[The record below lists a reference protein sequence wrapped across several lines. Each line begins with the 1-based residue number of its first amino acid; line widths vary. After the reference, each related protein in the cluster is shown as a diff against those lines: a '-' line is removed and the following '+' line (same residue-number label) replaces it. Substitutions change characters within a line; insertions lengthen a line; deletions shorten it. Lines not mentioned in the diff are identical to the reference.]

1 MVATIWIQA
10 FTGTNF
16 DFSTY
21 SSDLKSVLGISQVQL
36 NYLADDLDFMLTTD
50 PWRSYKRTSLDFYG
64 QLIQTP
70 STMLS
75 IAAASASACSPP
87 PPPPVL
93 AFKRALFAI
102 YTSSLTFLGDSL
114 KPSPRLAKERARE
127 EVRQATSAGMKEQ
140 EAINFL
146 EKKMKENPAFT
157 YDETVQEHMNLQDLI
172 LHKL

>member
-70 STMLS
+70 FTMLS

-102 YTSSLTFLGDSL
+102 YTSSLTFLGGKSSYKIL
-114 KPSPRLAKERARE
+114 SPDIMVWTMILLSHHQDWQKKGRER
-127 EVRQATSAGMKEQ
+127 K
-140 EAINFL
+140 
-146 EKKMKENPAFT
+146 
-157 YDETVQEHMNLQDLI
+157 
-172 LHKL
+172 